1 MIEGKPRGC
10 TILGSRGRGGFND
23 DALVA
28 SDPAKG
34 QGKKGFETAIGFRNR
49 EIIDEL
55 MTLLA
60 ERRGQKPMT

>member
-1 MIEGKPRGC
+1 MIEREPRGC
-10 TILGSRGRGGFND
+10 AITGSKGRGGFND
-23 DALVA
+23 DTLVT

-34 QGKKGFETAIGFRNR
+34 QGNKEFKTAIGFRNM

-60 ERRGQKPMT
+60 E